1 MSVVVGH
8 RLTVHSSLVT
18 KEKAGEL
25 YSKVKELTKNMPE
38 LDLFCSMVY
47 ADDSELC
54 YRPEQ
59 LRPVKT
65 RADVIQEKIEAMR
78 ERQAAKEKPPLKLSR
93 KEKKR
98 RAKAR

>member
-1 MSVVVGH
+1 MGH
-8 RLTVHSSLVT
+8 RLTVLSSLVT

-25 YSKVKELTKNMPE
+25 YPKVKELIKNIPE
-38 LDLFCSMVY
+38 LDIYCSMVY

-54 YRPEQ
+54 YKPEQ
-59 LRPVKT
+59 LRPEKT
-65 RADVIQEKIEAMR
+65 RADLIQEKIAAMR
-78 ERQAAKEKPPLKLSR
+78 ERQAAKEKPQPLKLSR